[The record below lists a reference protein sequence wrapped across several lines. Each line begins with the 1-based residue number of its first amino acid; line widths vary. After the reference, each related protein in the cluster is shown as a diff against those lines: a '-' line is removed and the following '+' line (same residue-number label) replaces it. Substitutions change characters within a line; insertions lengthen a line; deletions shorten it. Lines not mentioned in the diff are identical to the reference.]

1 MILAIRYSYP
11 LPLGERTPT
20 HRTSPVVHIDR
31 APTFLARPP
40 LPLGRDKMADAAFF
54 YRRKVLDHTHA
65 ILRPVPFIEVAESLA
80 GVISTIRTELS
91 PPLFAVKDRAVL
103 AVRPV
108 RRMAPPA
115 PVLFPE
121 EGRTDGAVHTAGG
134 DQRGPEG
141 VLRRHG

>member
-1 MILAIRYSYP
+1 M
-11 LPLGERTPT
+11 
-20 HRTSPVVHIDR
+20 HIDR
-31 APTFLARPP
+31 APTLLARPP
-40 LPLGRDKMADAAFF
+40 LPLSHDEMADTAFF
-54 YRRKVLDHTHA
+54 YRRKVLDHAHA
-65 ILRPVPFIEVAESLA
+65 VLRPVPFIEVAKSLA

-103 AVRPV
+103 AVRPI

-121 EGRTDGAVHTAGG
+121 EGRTDSAIHTTGG
-134 DQRGPEG
+134 DQCGPEG